1 MGNRGVSRPM
11 ARIGAGMFAV
21 LAGCQASF
29 GQGASVQ
36 PGVEAG
42 YPSRPVRVVV
52 GFAAG
57 AIIDLT
63 ARSIVPGL
71 SKRLGQPVFVENK
84 PGAGALIAAEHVAK
98 AAPDGY
104 TLLVAPTST
113 TAVNPAVYSKLSY
126 DPVRDYAPVSLLG
139 NMVLYLTV
147 NATLQHEGKPVATM
161 AQLIA
166 HAKAN
171 PNKANYGAMATGFEM
186 ITAVLSTRT
195 GAKFVTI
202 PFKSTAET
210 MASLLNGQIMI
221 AYQDYNS
228 LASQLKAGKV
238 RAIATTGSKRS
249 SELPDIP
256 TLGELGHPDLFID
269 AITGIVVP
277 KATPAAIVAK
287 LETALMATMK
297 DADVVERWR
306 VLGQSPIGSTTQEY
320 TAIIASEA
328 ARWKALAKA
337 TNTKLD

>member
-1 MGNRGVSRPM
+1 MGSHGFCNPM
-11 ARIGAGMFAV
+11 ARISAGIFV
-21 LAGCQASF
+21 LLAGCQTAF
-29 GQGASVQ
+29 AQ
-36 PGVEAG
+36 PAAEAG
-42 YPSRPVRVVV
+42 YPSRPVRLVV

-71 SKRLGQPVFVENK
+71 SKRLGQPIVVDNK
-84 PGAGALIAAEHVAK
+84 PGAGALIAAEHVAR

-147 NATLQHEGKPVATM
+147 NSGLQNKGQPVTTL
-161 AQLIA
+161 AQLVE
-166 HAKAN
+166 HAKVN
-171 PNKANYGAMATGFEM
+171 PDKANYGAMATGFEM

-238 RAIATTGSKRS
+238 RPIATTGSKRS
-249 SELPDIP
+249 PELPDVP

-277 KATPAAIVAK
+277 KATPAAIIAK
-287 LETALMATMK
+287 LETALMATMQ
-297 DADVVERWR
+297 DADVVERWK
-306 VLGQSPIGSTTQEY
+306 VLGQSPIGSSTSEY
-320 TAIIASEA
+320 AAIIESEA

>member
-1 MGNRGVSRPM
+1 MSRSRFELVAGLLGVLAAASGL
-11 ARIGAGMFAV
+11 GAGQV
-21 LAGCQASF
+21 LAQA
-29 GQGASVQ
+29 AVA
-36 PGVEAG
+36 EAG
-42 YPSRPVRVVV
+42 YPSRPVRLVV

-71 SKRLGQPVFVENK
+71 SQRLGQPVVVDNK
-84 PGAGALIAAEHVAK
+84 PGAGALIAAEHVAR

-147 NATLQHEGKPVATM
+147 SSALQHDGNPITTM
-161 AQLIA
+161 AQLID

-171 PNKANYGAMATGFEM
+171 PDKANYGAMATGFEM

-228 LASQLKAGKV
+228 LAPQLKGGKV
-238 RAIATTGSKRS
+238 RPLATTGSKRS
-249 SELPDIP
+249 TELPDVP
-256 TLGELGHPDLFID
+256 TFGELGHPDLFID

-277 KATPAAIVAK
+277 KATPAPIIAK
-287 LETALMATMK
+287 LEAALVATMR
-297 DADVVERWR
+297 DPDVVERWR
-306 VLGQSPIGSTTQEY
+306 VLGQTPIGSTTKDYAE
-320 TAIIASEA
+320 IIESEA